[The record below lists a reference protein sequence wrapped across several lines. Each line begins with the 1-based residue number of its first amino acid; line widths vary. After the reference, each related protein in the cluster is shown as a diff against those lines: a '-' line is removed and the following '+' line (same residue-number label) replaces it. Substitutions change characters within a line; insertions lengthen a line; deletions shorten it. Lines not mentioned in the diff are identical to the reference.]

1 MIAEMLLDSKG
12 NYPQNE
18 KATYRMGG
26 NICKLHIRS
35 GVNIQNIL
43 LIAKQH
49 LFLAY
54 CKDMRGGTSLVVQ
67 WLRL

>member
-43 LIAKQH
+43 LIAKQQPPPPPQQTNPKKSD
-49 LFLAY
+49 F
-54 CKDMRGGTSLVVQ
+54 
-67 WLRL
+67 